1 MCRFF
6 LIISIVVFSII
17 EVNANPI
24 VSMLERIDKGAS
36 EKFEIEITDSDKDF
50 FELSSKENKIVVKG
64 NNYVS
69 VASGINWY
77 LKYHA
82 GIHISWNGMSAT
94 LPDSLPCIE
103 KPITIECNSKY
114 RYNLNF
120 CTFSYSMP
128 FWDWERWE
136 REIDWMALHGINLS
150 LAVTG
155 TEGVWVNTLKKLGYN
170 NKEINDFIA
179 GPAFSAWWLMN
190 NLEGWGGENYK
201 RWYKRQIALQKRII
215 KRMREFGINPVLPGY
230 CGMIPSNV
238 NEKLGIDAV
247 NTGLWCGYKRPF
259 FILPNDPNF
268 NHIADIYYNEQKN
281 LFGKADFYAIDPFHE
296 GGLTEGIDMEEAGK
310 TIMAAM
316 KRCNKNAVWV
326 AQGWQGNPNSDI
338 IAPLEKGDMLILDL
352 HSESAAQWEHYGNHD
367 WAYCMLLNFG
377 GNVGLHGKV
386 DAVIDGFYSLKE
398 NKNSSLKGIG
408 MTPEGI
414 ENNPMMFEL
423 LTELAWRDE
432 RFCKEEW
439 IKNYVTA
446 RYGVCDTTLLKVW
459 YILGN
464 SIYNAPKENRQQGTH
479 ESLFCARPSLNV
491 KSVSK
496 WANPEDYYNPN
507 DIISAAMLM
516 CDVAEK
522 YRGNNNFEYDLTDI
536 LRQAISER
544 GRLVLKEIKLAFDNN
559 ETALFEKK
567 CDEFLNLILLQDN
580 LLSCRSEFMVGGWI
594 NAARKMGK
602 TPKER
607 DLYEWNAKVQI
618 TTWGDRNASENG
630 GLRDYAHKE
639 WNGILK
645 DLYYERWKLFF
656 DTLKHG
662 EDTNSI
668 DWYSFDTKWV
678 EMKKKYPYKGYR
690 NIVNFIKESLIT
702 NYLSDSL

>member
-1 MCRFF
+1 MSRFF

-24 VSMLERIDKGAS
+24 MGMLERIDKGAS
-36 EKFEIEITDSDKDF
+36 EKFEIEITDNDKDF

-64 NNYVS
+64 NNYIS

-77 LKYHA
+77 LKYYA
-82 GIHISWNGMSAT
+82 GVHLSWNSMTSS
-94 LPDSLPCIE
+94 LPDSLPYIE
-103 KPITIECNSKY
+103 KPITIEYNSKY

-150 LAVTG
+150 LAITG

-190 NLEGWGGENYK
+190 NLEGWGGKNYK
-201 RWYKRQIALQKRII
+201 RWYKRQITLQKRII
-215 KRMREFGINPVLPGY
+215 ERMREFGINPVLPGY
-230 CGMIPSNV
+230 CGMIPSNAK
-238 NEKLGIDAV
+238 EKLGIDAV
-247 NTGLWCGYKRPF
+247 NTGLWCGYKRPY
-259 FILPNDPNF
+259 FILPNDSNF
-268 NHIADIYYNEQKN
+268 NRIAYIYYNEQEN
-281 LFGKADFYAIDPFHE
+281 LFGKADFYAMDPFHE
-296 GGLTEGIDMEEAGK
+296 GGLTEGINMGEAGK
-310 TIMAAM
+310 TIMSAM
-316 KRCNKNAVWV
+316 KRCNKDAVWV
-326 AQGWQGNPNSDI
+326 AQGWQGNPNSEM
-338 IAPLEKGDMLILDL
+338 IASLKKGDLLILDL
-352 HSESAAQWEHYGNHD
+352 HSESATQWEHYGNHD
-367 WAYCMLLNFG
+367 WIYCMLLNFG
-377 GNVGLHGKV
+377 GNVGLHGKA
-386 DAVIDGFYSLKE
+386 DAVVDVFYTLKE

-423 LTELAWRDE
+423 LTELAWRDK
-432 RFCKEEW
+432 RFGKDEW

-459 YILGN
+459 EILGN
-464 SIYNAPKENRQQGTH
+464 SIYNAPKENHQQGTH
-479 ESLFCARPSLNV
+479 ESVFCARPSLDV
-491 KSVSK
+491 KSASK
-496 WANPEDYYNPN
+496 WANSEDYYNPN
-507 DIISAAMLM
+507 DIISAAILM
-516 CDVAEK
+516 CDVTEK

-536 LRQAISER
+536 LRQAICEK

-567 CDEFLNLILLQDN
+567 CNEFLNLILLQDN
-580 LLSCRSEFMVGGWI
+580 LLSCRSEFMVGSWI

-645 DLYYERWKLFF
+645 DLYYERWKLFLYS
-656 DTLKHG
+656 LKRG
-662 EDTNSI
+662 ENTNSI
-668 DWYSFDTKWV
+668 DWFSFDSKWV

-690 NIVNFIKESLIT
+690 NIVNFIKESQLI

>member
-1 MCRFF
+1 
-6 LIISIVVFSII
+6 
-17 EVNANPI
+17 
-24 VSMLERIDKGAS
+24 MLERIDKGAS